1 MARRQLFAENHD
13 PAMQTTMLVNEAY
26 LRLVG
31 GGDVAWESRRHFF
44 AAAAE
49 AMRRIRIDAARRR
62 GRAKR
67 GGGRKRVGLDETL
80 ATGRADP
87 LDLIAID
94 EALGTLEAENPRPAE
109 VVKLRFFAGLGV
121 EDTAAALGVSPRT
134 VELDWRYARAWLHKA
149 LSGGERASG
158 HAR

>member
-1 MARRQLFAENHD
+1 VAENPD
-13 PAMQTTMLVNEAY
+13 PAMQTTLLVNEAY

-31 GGDVAWESRRHFF
+31 GGNVGWDNRRHFF

-49 AMRRIRIDAARRR
+49 AMRRIRIDEARKRR
-62 GRAKR
+62 CAKR
-67 GGGRKRVGLDETL
+67 GGGRRRVGLDETL

-87 LDLIAID
+87 LDLLAID
-94 EALGTLEAENPRPAE
+94 EALSALEAENARPAE

-149 LSGGERASG
+149 LRGT
-158 HAR
+158 